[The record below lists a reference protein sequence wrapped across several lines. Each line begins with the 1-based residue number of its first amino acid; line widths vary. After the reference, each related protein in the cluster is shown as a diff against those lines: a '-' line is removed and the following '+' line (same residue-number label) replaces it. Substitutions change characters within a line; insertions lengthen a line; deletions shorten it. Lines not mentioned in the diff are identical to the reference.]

1 MSPMEQEI
9 IKPDTQPAAGTQ
21 AFSPFGCFL
30 AASGVTLLVFCKAGA
45 AMVATVWA
53 GSKLFGLPDV
63 LMYGLMVAGAI
74 PVLWATVWTAG
85 RAWHVEQLLAQHKD
99 IDTPVF
105 TLAHYLKKP

>member
-9 IKPDTQPAAGTQ
+9 IKPDTLPAAGTQ
-21 AFSPFGCFL
+21 AFSPLGCFL
-30 AASGVTLLVFCKAGA
+30 AAAGATLLVLCKAGA

-53 GSKLFGLPDV
+53 ASKLFGLPDFM
-63 LMYGLMVAGAI
+63 MYGLMVAGAI

-85 RAWHVEQLLAQHKD
+85 RAWHVEQLLARHQD
-99 IDTPVF
+99 IDSPVF